1 MGISLKPEHLKRYRD
16 IAKLFLKYGRSDLVK
31 NSGLEDILVDEEES
45 EQTSDPKAEE
55 LAHDLE
61 KMGPIFI
68 KLGQLLSTRADIM
81 PLPYL
86 KALSRLQDSLEPFP
100 YAEVEEII
108 QSELGVRISKAFSEF
123 DREPLA
129 AASLGQVHRAAL
141 RDGRQVAVKVQRPH
155 VRKEIA
161 GDLEAIQEIA
171 EFIDNHTETGRKYR
185 FTEILDEFRKNLVRE
200 LDYRQ
205 EARNLTQL
213 GENLSQFSLIV
224 VPRPVED
231 YTTSRVLTMDY
242 IHGRKITELGPLT
255 NLEMDGSRLAEE
267 LFRAYLQQILVDGLF
282 HADPHPGNVFLTD
295 DKKIA
300 LIDLGMI
307 GRIAPNMQDSL
318 LRLLLAVSEGRSD
331 EAANITIRMGEIT
344 GSFNE
349 TEFRRQAGALVTQ
362 QQNATLQ
369 EMEIGKLVIE
379 VSRASTEN
387 GIHLPAEFTMLGKTL
402 LHLDEVARSLDP
414 KFDPNE
420 SIRRNATDTLRQQTL
435 KSIKP
440 GNIFTAAMEMRD
452 FVEHLPGKVDRI
464 LDAVVG
470 NELKIKVDAIDE
482 KTLMDGFQK
491 IANRITVGLVVAAL
505 IIGAAMLMR
514 VETSFRVFGYPGLA
528 MLCFLFAAGIG
539 FWLVLTVLMSDTHGK
554 TRNP

>member
-1 MGISLKPEHLKRYRD
+1 MGISLKPEHLRRYRD

-31 NSGLEDILVDEEES
+31 NSGLEDILVDEEKS
-45 EQTSDPKAEE
+45 EGTSDPKAEE

-61 KMGPIFI
+61 GMGPIFI

-86 KALSRLQDSLEPFP
+86 KALARLQDSLEPFP

-141 RDGRQVAVKVQRPH
+141 RDGRKVAVKVQRPH
-155 VRKEIA
+155 IRKEIA

-171 EFIDNHTETGRKYR
+171 EFIDNHTETGRRYR

-255 NLEMDGSRLAEE
+255 QLEMDGSRLAEE

-307 GRIAPNMQDSL
+307 GRIAPTMQDSL

-349 TEFRRQAGALVTQ
+349 IEFRRQAGSLVTQ

-420 SIRRNATDTLRQQTL
+420 SIRRNATDTLRKQTL

-470 NELKIKVDAIDE
+470 NELQIKVDAIDE

-528 MLCFLFAAGIG
+528 MLCFLAAAGIG
-539 FWLVLTVLMSDTHGK
+539 FWLVLTVLMSDTRGK
-554 TRNP
+554 TRQP